1 MDIYAPPLVVGLIHG
16 AEFILFFIY
25 IWLDDFICNFIFI
38 ATLPISYAEEEG
50 SFCNYWKL
58 LIKFKHECMLILWL
72 AQISPSPVYQTT
84 NIIRWSSWP
93 RGITNQVDCKAVQIT
108 LAIVWVNPGNHLNCC
123 KPLIQ
128 TIRKKILKRN
138 QAPKTSPPDSLKT
151 QHNGFLSK
159 IRDLEETTNL
169 SSISKSGSK
178 KQENGTIVIEISLRK
193 LFMGFTDEIVSV
205 CQWKKILE
213 NLMIHI

>member
-1 MDIYAPPLVVGLIHG
+1 MHVDLVTCQIPP
-16 AEFILFFIY
+16 
-25 IWLDDFICNFIFI
+25 
-38 ATLPISYAEEEG
+38 
-50 SFCNYWKL
+50 
-58 LIKFKHECMLILWL
+58 
-72 AQISPSPVYQTT
+72 PVSQTT

-108 LAIVWVNPGNHLNCC
+108 LAIVWVNPGNHLNWC

-128 TIRKKILKRN
+128 TIRKKILKRD

-178 KQENGTIVIEISLRK
+178 KQETGTILIEISLRK

-213 NLMIHI
+213 SLMIHI